1 MLLWRIVN
9 HKFLESRPGVSHLG
23 TKLFISLPY
32 QPCHRPS
39 FLSTLSLTSLFTSL
53 SCLSSTFYQHAIVL
67 VIDLLSTRRLPRL
80 TPKRSCYSTRR
91 RDCQTAVWETTSTKQ
106 DHTDSHFV
114 LTLKTQLASP
124 TTACHRLHCFA
135 AFLPPPCRL
144 KVQNTLNYLF
154 GLSALSF
161 FDFSKTGIYNRDV
174 NHFYFILVSFLY
186 VLQMIIKSQ
195 PKSLRCLEC
204 RQFNLIGICS

>member
-1 MLLWRIVN
+1 MFHTWGPSSL
-9 HKFLESRPGVSHLG
+9 SASP
-23 TKLFISLPY
+23 ISPAIDLPSF
-32 QPCHRPS
+32 QPCRWPRYLPRYRACHRPFINTPS
-39 FLSTLSLTSLFTSL
+39 TSLDSL
-53 SCLSSTFYQHAIVL
+53 AT
-67 VIDLLSTRRLPRL
+67 LLLNEER
-80 TPKRSCYSTRR
+80 K
-91 RDCQTAVWETTSTKQ
+91 DCQTAVWETTSTKQ